1 MAKVFITVD
10 TEVWPDAQGWP
21 HTPLPTSN
29 DCAREL
35 SWYFYGG
42 GGSDAKGLPYQL
54 QTLASAGLKATF
66 FVDPLFSFA
75 VGATPLRN
83 ILELIRRGGQEIG
96 LHLHPE
102 WLTDRRSS
110 GLPAFSGPLL
120 HGYSERDQERLVR
133 AGLDRLREL
142 GAGEITAFRAGSWGA
157 NRATLRALQRNGI
170 TFDTSL
176 NASFA
181 SSFPDVEDSLRLT
194 CTQPVRIE
202 GTWEFPVTNF
212 IDRPPTG
219 RRPLHVCATSL
230 GEFRTV
236 LDHASAR
243 DWFAVVIVLHSFE
256 FVRIDRLAAG
266 RTATPHRLLAER
278 FERLC
283 TYLADNTDKHQTCHF
298 ADLDPASVPDAAQPP
313 VPSSSLA
320 RTAMRHIEQLATYVY

>member
-1 MAKVFITVD
+1 LAKVFITVD
-10 TEVWPDAQGWP
+10 TEVWPDAEGWP
-21 HTPLPTSN
+21 HTPLASSN

-42 GGSDAKGLPYQL
+42 GGSEAKGLPYQL
-54 QTLASAGLKATF
+54 QTLAGAGLKATF

-75 VGATPLRN
+75 VGAAPLREV
-83 ILELIRRGGQEIG
+83 LTLITRRGQEIG

-102 WLTDRRSS
+102 WLTDPRCS

-120 HGYSERDQERLVR
+120 HGYSESAQEHLVR
-133 AGLDRLREL
+133 AGMGRLSEL
-142 GAGEITAFRAGSWGA
+142 GAGDIKVFRAGSWGA
-157 NRATLRALQRNGI
+157 NRATLRALRRNRI
-170 TFDTSL
+170 TFDSSL
-176 NASFA
+176 NAGFE
-181 SSFPDVEDSLRLT
+181 SSFPDLDPTVRRAS
-194 CTQPVRIE
+194 TQPFMLE

-212 IDRPPTG
+212 IDVPPSG

-230 GEFRTV
+230 SEFRTV
-236 LDHASAR
+236 LEHAAAS

-256 FVRIDRLAAG
+256 FVRLQRLSTGKAG
-266 RTATPHRLLAER
+266 ASQRLLADR

-298 ADLDPASVPDAAQPP
+298 AELDAAAVPNAAQPP

-320 RTAMRHIEQLATYVY
+320 RTAMRHVEQLASYVY